1 MNMATTVQTNKNVQ
15 LSFLT
20 TDENGKEST
29 TKVTLPNLK
38 VDANLDD
45 VAAVVDSYAELK
57 EGSLSKA
64 AIIDESLLVKQKG
77 GSYK

>member
-1 MNMATTVQTNKNVQ
+1 MATTVQTNKSIQ

-64 AIIDESLLVKQKG
+64 AIIDESLLVK
-77 GSYK
+77 

>member
-1 MNMATTVQTNKNVQ
+1 MATTVQTSKNVQ

-45 VAAVVDSYAELK
+45 VAAVVDSYSELK

-64 AIIDESLLVKQKG
+64 AIIDESLLVK
-77 GSYK
+77 

>member
-1 MNMATTVQTNKNVQ
+1 MATTVQTNKNIQ

-38 VDANLDD
+38 VDANLDA

-64 AIIDESLLVKQKG
+64 AIIDESLLVK
-77 GSYK
+77 

>member
-1 MNMATTVQTNKNVQ
+1 MATTVQTNKNIQ

-64 AIIDESLLVKQKG
+64 AIIDESLLVK
-77 GSYK
+77 

>member
-1 MNMATTVQTNKNVQ
+1 MATTVQTSKNVQ

-64 AIIDESLLVKQKG
+64 AIIDESLLVK
-77 GSYK
+77 

>member
-1 MNMATTVQTNKNVQ
+1 MATTVQTSKNVQ

-45 VAAVVDSYAELK
+45 VAAVVDSYSELK
-57 EGSLSKA
+57 EDSLSKA
-64 AIIDESLLVKQKG
+64 AIIDESLLVK
-77 GSYK
+77 

>member
-1 MNMATTVQTNKNVQ
+1 MATTVQTNKNVQ

-45 VAAVVDSYAELK
+45 VASVVDSYAELK

-64 AIIDESLLVKQKG
+64 AIIDESLLVK
-77 GSYK
+77 

>member
-1 MNMATTVQTNKNVQ
+1 MATTVQTNKNVQ

-64 AIIDESLLVKQKG
+64 AIIDESLLVK
-77 GSYK
+77 

>member
-1 MNMATTVQTNKNVQ
+1 MATTVQTNKNVQ

-38 VDANLDD
+38 VNANLDD

-64 AIIDESLLVKQKG
+64 AIIDESLLVK
-77 GSYK
+77 